1 MLDKVNCPNVRWLL
15 IGLVLTAPYGFGA
28 EPQPAVKNRAPLAA
42 NHFYPLPL
50 TSVKPKGWLLDQLR
64 LQADAITGHLDEIWP
79 DVGPQSAWLG
89 GSGEG
94 WERGPYY
101 LDGLLPAA
109 YLLDDAA
116 LIAKAKKWVDWALDN
131 QRPDGG
137 IGPVKN
143 EDWWP
148 NFIMLKVLTQYQE
161 GTGDPRVVP
170 MMRKFFA
177 YQAKMLD
184 QRKLY
189 QWAVFRWHD
198 EVLSVL
204 WLYNRTGDAALL
216 DLAKKLHAQ
225 GHGWQEQFAN
235 YRFTGKTDR
244 QEATLATHGV
254 NNAMAL
260 KAAAVWSL
268 VTNSD
273 ADRAGTTEMLAKLDR
288 YHGLPNGMFSA
299 DEHYAGN
306 DPSQGIELCAVVEA
320 MFSLELD
327 TAILG
332 NPQFADRL
340 EKIAF
345 NALPGTM
352 SPDLWSHQY
361 DQQPN
366 QVLCTLSQRRW
377 TTNGPESNLFGLEP
391 NFGCCTANLHQG
403 WPKFV
408 SHLWMGTPDDGVA
421 AIAYAPSQVRT
432 VVRGG
437 VAVTVDEETEYP
449 FRDAVRLTVS
459 PAKTT
464 SFPLVVRIPAW
475 ADGARVTVNGQAVEG
490 VRPGTFQRIERQW
503 TAGDRVELRFPMRV
517 RAVPGFNESVSIERG
532 PLVYALRIGEKWH
545 KLKQTGPVA
554 DWEIYP
560 TSPWNYGLKIDRAT
574 PNAAFTV
581 EERPMVK
588 QPFSLEGAPVILKG
602 TGRRLTEWRMVDD
615 SAATPPASPVTSK
628 QEDEPLTLVP
638 YGAARLRITSF
649 PVLK

>member
-1 MLDKVNCPNVRWLL
+1 MLVIVKNALVSLPLL
-15 IGLVLTAPYGFGA
+15 AAFLPGA
-28 EPQPAVKNRAPLAA
+28 EPPVKNKPPLAA
-42 NHFYPLPL
+42 SRYSPLPL
-50 TSVKPKGWLLDQLR
+50 TSVKPKGWLLEQLR
-64 LQADAITGHLDEIWP
+64 LQAGTITGHLDEIWP

-116 LIAKAKKWVDWALDN
+116 LKAKAQKWVNWTLDN

-161 GTGDPRVVP
+161 ATGDARVIP
-170 MMRKFFA
+170 LMQKFFA
-177 YQAKMLD
+177 YQARQLD

-189 QWAVFRWHD
+189 QWAIYRWHD

-204 WLYNRTGDAALL
+204 WLYNRTGEAWLL
-216 DLAKKLHAQ
+216 DLAKKLRAQ
-225 GHGWQEQFAN
+225 GHPWQEQFAN
-235 YRFTGKTDR
+235 FRYTARTEKR
-244 QEATLATHGV
+244 EATLSTHGV

-260 KAAAVWSL
+260 KAAPLWFL
-268 VTNSD
+268 VSNSP
-273 ADRAGTTEMLAKLDR
+273 ADRAGLGEMLAKLDR

-299 DEHYAGN
+299 DEHYAGT

-320 MFSLELD
+320 MFSLELSVG
-327 TAILG
+327 ILG
-332 NPQFADRL
+332 DATLGDRL
-340 EKIAF
+340 EKIAY
-345 NALPGTM
+345 NALPGAM

-377 TTNGPESNLFGLEP
+377 TTNGPESNLFGMEP

-403 WPKFV
+403 WPKFI
-408 SHLWMGTPDDGVA
+408 SHLWMGTEDDGLA
-421 AIAYAPSQVRT
+421 AIAYAPSQVQT

-449 FRDAVRLTVS
+449 FRDTVRLTLRPQK
-459 PAKTT
+459 PAA
-464 SFPLVVRIPAW
+464 FPLALRIPGW
-475 ADGARVTVNGQAVEG
+475 AGGAEVKVNGSAAAG
-490 VRPGTFQRIERQW
+490 VRPGTFLTLERQW
-503 TAGDRVELRFPMRV
+503 SSGDRVELRFPMRV
-517 RAVPGFNESVSIERG
+517 RAVAGFNDSVSIERG
-532 PLVYALRIGEKWH
+532 PLVFSLKIAEQWH
-545 KLKQTGPVA
+545 KLKSTGPVN

-560 TSPWNYGLKIDRAT
+560 SSPWNYALKIDRAA
-574 PNAAFTV
+574 PESAFTI
-581 EERPMVK
+581 EERPAGR
-588 QPFSLEGAPVILKG
+588 QPFSQEGAPVVLKG

-615 SAATPPASPVTSK
+615 SAATLPASPVTSK
-628 QEDEPLTLVP
+628 QPEETLTLVP
-638 YGAARLRITSF
+638 YGSARLRITSF
-649 PVLK
+649 PVLAR

>member
-1 MLDKVNCPNVRWLL
+1 MLKSVKTV
-15 IGLVLTAPYGFGA
+15 LVSLSLFTALASGA
-28 EPQPAVKNRAPLAA
+28 GPAVRNRAPLAGSRY
-42 NHFYPLPL
+42 YPLPL

-64 LQADAITGHLDEIWP
+64 LQAGAITGHLDEIWP

-101 LDGLLPAA
+101 LDGLLPLA
-109 YLLDDAA
+109 YLLDDPA
-116 LIAKAKKWVDWALDN
+116 LQAKARKWVEWTLNN

-143 EDWWP
+143 QDWWP
-148 NFIMLKVLTQYQE
+148 DFIMLKVLTQYQE
-161 GTGDPRVVP
+161 ATGDARVIP
-170 MMRKFFA
+170 MMQKFFA

-184 QRKLY
+184 QRKLH

-204 WLYNRTGDAALL
+204 WLYNRTGDAWLL
-216 DLAKKLHAQ
+216 DLARKIHAQ
-225 GHGWQEQFAN
+225 GHGWQDQFAN
-235 YRFTGKTDR
+235 YRYTAKTQR
-244 QEATLATHGV
+244 QDATLSTHGV

-260 KAAAVWSL
+260 KAAPLWSL
-268 VTNSD
+268 FTNSD
-273 ADRAGTTEMLAKLDR
+273 SDRAGLAGMLAKLDK

-299 DEHYAGN
+299 DEHYAGP

-320 MFSLELD
+320 MFSLELA

-332 NPQFADRL
+332 DASLADRL
-340 EKIAF
+340 EKITY

-403 WPKFV
+403 WPKFT
-408 SHLWMGTPDDGVA
+408 SHLWMATPDDGLAVS
-421 AIAYAPSQVRT
+421 AYAPSQVQT

-437 VAVTVDEETEYP
+437 VEVTVDEETEYP
-449 FRDAVRLTVS
+449 FRDSVRLTVR
-459 PAKTT
+459 PAKAAT
-464 SFPLVVRIPAW
+464 FPLEVRIPAW
-475 ADGARVTVNGQAVEG
+475 AEGAEVKVNGAAAGNVKA
-490 VRPGTFQRIERQW
+490 GTFHRIERQW
-503 TAGDRVELRFPMRV
+503 APGDRIDLRFPMRV
-517 RAVPGFNESVSIERG
+517 RAVTGFNDSVSIERG
-532 PLVYALRIGEKWH
+532 PLVYSLKVGEQWH
-545 KLKQTGPVA
+545 KLKATGPVT

-560 TSPWNYGLKIDRAT
+560 VSPWNYALKIDRSSPGT
-574 PNAAFTV
+574 AFSV
-581 EERPMVK
+581 EERPVPK

-602 TGRRLTEWRMVDD
+602 TGRRLTDWRIVDD
-615 SAATPPASPVTSK
+615 SAGTLPASPVSSK
-628 QEDEPLTLVP
+628 LPEETLTLVP

-649 PVLK
+649 PVLAK